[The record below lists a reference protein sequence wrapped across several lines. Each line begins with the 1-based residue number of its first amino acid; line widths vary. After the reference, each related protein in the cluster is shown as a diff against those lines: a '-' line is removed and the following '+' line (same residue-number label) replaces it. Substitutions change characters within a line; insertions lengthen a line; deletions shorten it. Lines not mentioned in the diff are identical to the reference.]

1 MQDVN
6 GFSAEEMAMLLPLFT
21 QSSSEYL
28 GQFRAALRKVAAGMD
43 EDPDREVLQRSVHSL
58 KGAALQLGI
67 LHVGQLALAV
77 EAVAKALRDAPQAL
91 EASETDL
98 LGLSAD
104 RLETYITDL
113 ADGAASNEPPVDL
126 ILRLEAA
133 SDRLVVAGAADGDA
147 EGGAAAA
154 QS

>member
-28 GQFRAALRKVAAGMD
+28 GQFRAALGKVAAGMD

-98 LGLSAD
+98 LARID
-104 RLETYITDL
+104 WKPT
-113 ADGAASNEPPVDL
+113 
-126 ILRLEAA
+126 LRTWPTGPL
-133 SDRLVVAGAADGDA
+133 RTNHRWI
-147 EGGAAAA
+147 
-154 QS
+154 